1 MTGMKRFTLAA
12 LVTGFAFFGLVPGAE
27 TPILQEVVATKEA
40 EARIG
45 RPLTPLSYAGVAR
58 RTSRRVARR
67 TSVRLNALPGGCIY
81 GPYYGANYWNCGGAY
96 YQQQGNVYIQV
107 VFD

>member
-1 MTGMKRFTLAA
+1 MIGIKRITLAV
-12 LVTGFAFFGLVPGAE
+12 LVSGVAFFGLLPGAD
-27 TPILQEVVATKEA
+27 TPLLQEVAATKEA
-40 EARIG
+40 EARVG

-67 TSVRLNALPGGCIY
+67 TTVRLNALPGGCIY
-81 GPYYGANYWNCGGAY
+81 GPYYGASYWNCGGAY
-96 YQQQGNVYIQV
+96 YEQQGNVYIQV